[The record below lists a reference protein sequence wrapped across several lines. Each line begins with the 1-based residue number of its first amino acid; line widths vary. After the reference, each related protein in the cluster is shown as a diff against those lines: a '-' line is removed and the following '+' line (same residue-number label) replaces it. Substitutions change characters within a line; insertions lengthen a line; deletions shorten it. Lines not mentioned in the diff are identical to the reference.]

1 MFISILFIL
10 NYVQF
15 EFASCFADN
24 VLLRSYIYDEQDTSC
39 VCLHGECSSWTNRNA
54 EPFSSNSVK
63 WECANFPYKLSSVL
77 AEKSGMRQRISLEA
91 SKAAD

>member
-1 MFISILFIL
+1 MFVLILIIL

-15 EFASCFADN
+15 EFASCFAD
-24 VLLRSYIYDEQDTSC
+24 VLLKSYIYDKQDTSC
-39 VCLHGECSSWTNRNA
+39 MCLHGECSSWTNRNA

-63 WECANFPYKLSSVL
+63 LDCADFPYKLSSVL
-77 AEKSGMRQRISLEA
+77 ADKSGMKQRISLEA